1 MAYSVNT
8 CSHNRGQNIT
18 LLLTVLYNGN
28 AMTKRMCYRVINYL
42 SVCFFVLQD
51 HIFRFNAAF
60 VTCIIA
66 KWDETNLLR
75 LLRLL
80 RMITIQVMMT
90 TRISS
95 SVIDIHVDIAI
106 ASAEKPF
113 VLLGAEKET
122 NQSKFQ
128 DLYTYDCIH
137 LLHHPVQ
144 KLC

>member
-1 MAYSVNT
+1 MYS
-8 CSHNRGQNIT
+8 SA
-18 LLLTVLYNGN
+18 LL
-28 AMTKRMCYRVINYL
+28 
-42 SVCFFVLQD
+42 
-51 HIFRFNAAF
+51 
-60 VTCIIA
+60 A

-75 LLRLL
+75 LVCFL
-80 RMITIQVMMT
+80 RMTRMTRIITIAMMAT
-90 TRISS
+90 SS
-95 SVIDIHVDIAI
+95 GIITMAAI

-137 LLHHPVQ
+137 LLHHSVQ